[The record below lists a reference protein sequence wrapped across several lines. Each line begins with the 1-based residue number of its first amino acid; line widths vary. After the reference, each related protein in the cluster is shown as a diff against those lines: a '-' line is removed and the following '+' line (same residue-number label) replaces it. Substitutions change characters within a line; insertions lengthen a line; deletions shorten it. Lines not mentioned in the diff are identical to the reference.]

1 MRVNPGRTSNAGKG
15 IIVMLFTNIVLQ
27 GNEFLNNLLLL
38 TASSSFLYSTSSN
51 TQTFYSTVNS
61 LLP

>member
-1 MRVNPGRTSNAGKG
+1 MRVNPGRTSNVSKG